1 MNQAQELWKCSYL
14 AYTETFNGVRV
25 RNKHYKKMGR
35 LRREAALERI
45 VARQQRTIEA
55 QAREIER
62 MQTVIDDLDGFSGS
76 FAATM
81 LLNNRDEYKP

>member
-1 MNQAQELWKCSYL
+1 MNAQEKWKHTWKQRHL
-14 AYTETFNGVRV
+14 
-25 RNKHYKKMGR
+25 YKIPDGR
-35 LRREAALERI
+35 FWLKQDRREAALERI

>member
-1 MNQAQELWKCSYL
+1 MNQAQELWKYSYL
-14 AYTETFNGVRV
+14 TWSDTFNGVRV

-45 VARQQRTIEA
+45 VARQAREIEA
-55 QAREIER
+55 QAAEIKR

-81 LLNNRDEYKP
+81 LLSNRPEYKP